1 MGKSDTYTDC
11 ACRLPHVLKER
22 KIQTKSERQRT
33 KETTTGIQR
42 DGIDSKV
49 KAMDKDRDNAEVP
62 MREHMEC

>member
-1 MGKSDTYTDC
+1 MHTLIANADWHTSWKEHKRQKKSGW
-11 ACRLPHVLKER
+11 
-22 KIQTKSERQRT
+22 QRT